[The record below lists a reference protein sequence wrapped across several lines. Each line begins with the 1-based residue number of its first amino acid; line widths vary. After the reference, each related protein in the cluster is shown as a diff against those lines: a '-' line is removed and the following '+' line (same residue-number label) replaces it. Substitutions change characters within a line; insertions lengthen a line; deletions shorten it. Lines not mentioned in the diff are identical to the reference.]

1 MDQAIY
7 YTSVVSKYLDT
18 VTIKENSMSHKNNL
32 PHDTIFTKEDASVSD
47 EQGEV
52 LSRYYNIH
60 YRACVVSLVYISSK
74 KVDSCFA
81 VHKLEK
87 CHRIPVKYTLRVWYT
102 F

>member
-1 MDQAIY
+1 M
-7 YTSVVSKYLDT
+7 
-18 VTIKENSMSHKNNL
+18 
-32 PHDTIFTKEDASVSD
+32 IFTKEDASVSD

-102 F
+102 FLIYIRDNKNLGLRYYAKIEDAALSDIFIQAN